1 MAVNSVLEGITEYFL
16 KCPLLKDGVFRVDA
30 LGPDPVEYTIE
41 TGIFDPVIQRY
52 VDGSSERQYQF
63 QFGSREFYSMDRVQN
78 IENSTFY
85 EEFADWVEENS
96 MAGKFNELA
105 VVECFRNKRSR
116 KDFQRLLCKTG
127 KITKREI
134 VEDQLNKDFKRTLEA
149 ESEVAKML
157 TQRIIN
163 RDLQLK
169 PIRQFQRIDG
179 LTQKLRDICQES
191 PEQQV
196 FEYIGV
202 YALKPLFRA
211 KILPI
216 QYGSIPNKGGV
227 AGKRKIERLLR
238 KKFHGKVVAL
248 KGDVTKAYPSVTVPI
263 VMEMLR
269 RDIGKNKVLLWFLG
283 ALMSNYPGNHL
294 CIGGYLP
301 AWLFNYVM
309 SYVLR
314 YIYEQ
319 AQIRRG
325 KRNRLVYAIVC
336 YADDFTIYG
345 DVSKLKKAMKKATIW
360 AHDKFGLKIKD
371 IWQFY
376 QVASFDEERENL
388 EERRKGSKKRTPG
401 VDMMGY
407 VVRRRYTIIRGRVFR
422 RIRRQVLRAWE
433 DFKAK
438 GFIPWWRACRIAAYK
453 GWIKHSNSLKFRMEY
468 CFDKLFKMCSYSAS
482 KHGKEVENEK
492 RILLITALSS

>member
-1 MAVNSVLEGITEYFL
+1 MNIKEVDL
-16 KCPLLKDGVFRVDA
+16 KTYCKPATV
-30 LGPDPVEYTIE
+30 
-41 TGIFDPVIQRY
+41 
-52 VDGSSERQYQF
+52 
-63 QFGSREFYSMDRVQN
+63 N
-78 IENSTFY
+78 IE
-85 EEFADWVEENS
+85 DW
-96 MAGKFNELA
+96 KFNEIA

-134 VEDQLNKDFKRTLEA
+134 TEDQLNKDFKRTLEA

-248 KGDVTKAYPSVTVPI
+248 KGDVTKAYPSVTIPV

-314 YIYEQ
+314 YIYGQ

-388 EERRKGSKKRTPG
+388 EDRRKGSKKRTPG

-433 DFKAK
+433 DFKTK

-453 GWIKHSNSLKFRMEY
+453 GWIKHSDSLKFRMKY

>member
-1 MAVNSVLEGITEYFL
+1 MKTYCKPATV
-16 KCPLLKDGVFRVDA
+16 K
-30 LGPDPVEYTIE
+30 IE
-41 TGIFDPVIQRY
+41 
-52 VDGSSERQYQF
+52 
-63 QFGSREFYSMDRVQN
+63 
-78 IENSTFY
+78 
-85 EEFADWVEENS
+85 DW
-96 MAGKFNELA
+96 KFNEIA

-127 KITKREI
+127 KITKHELA
-134 VEDQLNKDFKRTLEA
+134 EDRLNKDFKRTLEA
-149 ESEVAKML
+149 ESEVSKML
-157 TQRIIN
+157 TQKIIN
-163 RDLQLK
+163 RDLQLQ

-179 LTQKLRDICQES
+179 LTQKVRDICQES

-196 FEYIGV
+196 FEYIAV
-202 YALKPLFRA
+202 FALKPLFRA

-238 KKFHGKVVAL
+238 RKFQGKVVAV

-269 RDIGKNKVLLWFLG
+269 RDVGKNKVLLWFLG

-314 YIYEQ
+314 FLYEQ
-319 AQIRRG
+319 AQIRRD
-325 KRNRLVYAIVC
+325 KRNRLVYATVC

-345 DVSKLKKAMKKATIW
+345 DASKLKKAMKKATIW
-360 AHDKFGLKIKD
+360 AHDKFGLKIKG

-376 QVASFDEERENL
+376 QISSFDEEKENHKA
-388 EERRKGSKKRTPG
+388 RKNGSKKRTPG

-422 RIRRQVLRAWE
+422 RIRRQVLRAWS
-433 DFKAK
+433 DYKAK
-438 GFIPWWRACRIAAYK
+438 GFVPWWRACRIAAYK
-453 GWIKHSNSLKFRMEY
+453 GWLKYSNSLKFRIKY
-468 CFDKLFKMCSYSAS
+468 CFDELFKLCAYSAS

-492 RILLITALSS
+492 RVLLIAAISG

>member
-1 MAVNSVLEGITEYFL
+1 MKTYCKPAEV
-16 KCPLLKDGVFRVDA
+16 
-30 LGPDPVEYTIE
+30 
-41 TGIFDPVIQRY
+41 
-52 VDGSSERQYQF
+52 
-63 QFGSREFYSMDRVQN
+63 N
-78 IENSTFY
+78 IE
-85 EEFADWVEENS
+85 DW
-96 MAGKFNELA
+96 KFNEIA
-105 VVECFRNKRSR
+105 VVDCFRNKKARN
-116 KDFQRLLCKTG
+116 DFQRLLCETG
-127 KITKREI
+127 AITKREI
-134 VEDQLNKDFKRTLEA
+134 AEDRLNGDLKRILKA
-149 ESEVAKML
+149 ETALAKKL

-169 PIRQFQRIDG
+169 PIRQSQRVDG
-179 LTQKLRDICQES
+179 LTQKLRDICQEY
-191 PEQQV
+191 PDQQV

-202 YALKPLFRA
+202 NALKSLFRA
-211 KILPI
+211 KLLPV
-216 QYGSIPNKGGV
+216 QYGSIPKKGGV

-238 KKFHGKVVAL
+238 KKFHGKVVAV
-248 KGDVTKAYPSVTVPI
+248 KGDITKAYPSVTVPV

-314 YIYEQ
+314 FLYEQ

-325 KRNRLVYAIVC
+325 KRNRLVYAVVC

-345 DVSKLKKAMKKATIW
+345 DVSKLKKAMKKATTW
-360 AHDKFGLKIKD
+360 AHDKFGLKIKN

-376 QVASFDEERENL
+376 QIASFEEERENHKA
-388 EERRKGSKKRTPG
+388 RKNGSKKRTPG

-422 RIRRQVLRAWE
+422 RIRRQVLRAWM
-433 DFKAK
+433 DYKAM
-438 GFIPWWRACRIAAYK
+438 GFVPWWRACRIAAYK
-453 GWIKHSNSLKFRMEY
+453 GWVEHSNSMKFRMEY
-468 CFDKLFKMCSYSAS
+468 CFDELFKLCKYSAS

-492 RILLITALSS
+492 RILLIAAIES

>member
-1 MAVNSVLEGITEYFL
+1 MKTYCKPATV
-16 KCPLLKDGVFRVDA
+16 
-30 LGPDPVEYTIE
+30 
-41 TGIFDPVIQRY
+41 
-52 VDGSSERQYQF
+52 
-63 QFGSREFYSMDRVQN
+63 N
-78 IENSTFY
+78 IE
-85 EEFADWVEENS
+85 DWH
-96 MAGKFNELA
+96 FNESA
-105 VVECFRNKRSR
+105 VVDCFKNKRSR
-116 KDFQRLLCKTG
+116 NDFQRLLCKTG

-134 VEDQLNKDFKRTLEA
+134 VEDQLNKDFTRTLEA

-407 VVRRRYTIIRGRVFR
+407 VVRRRYTTIRGRVFR

-453 GWIKHSNSLKFRMEY
+453 GWIKHSNSLKFRMKY

-492 RILLITALSS
+492 RILLIAALSS

>member
-1 MAVNSVLEGITEYFL
+1 MKTYCKPATV
-16 KCPLLKDGVFRVDA
+16 
-30 LGPDPVEYTIE
+30 
-41 TGIFDPVIQRY
+41 
-52 VDGSSERQYQF
+52 
-63 QFGSREFYSMDRVQN
+63 N
-78 IENSTFY
+78 IE
-85 EEFADWVEENS
+85 DW
-96 MAGKFNELA
+96 KFNELA

-134 VEDQLNKDFKRTLEA
+134 VEDQLNKDFKLTLEA

-248 KGDVTKAYPSVTVPI
+248 KGDVTKAYPSVTIPV

-433 DFKAK
+433 DFKTK

-492 RILLITALSS
+492 RILLIAALSS

>member
-1 MAVNSVLEGITEYFL
+1 MKTYCKPATV
-16 KCPLLKDGVFRVDA
+16 
-30 LGPDPVEYTIE
+30 
-41 TGIFDPVIQRY
+41 
-52 VDGSSERQYQF
+52 
-63 QFGSREFYSMDRVQN
+63 N
-78 IENSTFY
+78 IEDY
-85 EEFADWVEENS
+85 
-96 MAGKFNELA
+96 KLNEPA
-105 VVECFRNKRSR
+105 VVECFRNKRAR
-116 KDFQRLLCKTG
+116 NDFQRLLCSTG
-127 KITKREI
+127 KITKRELA
-134 VEDQLNKDFKRTLEA
+134 EDRLNKDFKRTLEA
-149 ESEVAKML
+149 EKELAKIF

-163 RDLQLK
+163 RDLQLQ

-238 KKFHGKVVAL
+238 KKFHGKVVAV
-248 KGDVTKAYPSVTVPI
+248 KGDITKAYPSVTIPV

-325 KRNRLVYAIVC
+325 KRNRLVYAVVC

-376 QVASFDEERENL
+376 QISSFDEEKKNH
-388 EERRKGSKKRTPG
+388 EERKKGSKKRTPG

-433 DFKAK
+433 DFKTK
-438 GFIPWWRACRIAAYK
+438 GFVPWWRACRIAAYK
-453 GWIKHSNSLKFRMEY
+453 GWVKHSDSQKFREKY
-468 CFDKLFKMCSYSAS
+468 KFDALFKMCSYSAS

-492 RILLITALSS
+492 RILLIAALSS

>member
-1 MAVNSVLEGITEYFL
+1 MKTYCKPATVNI
-16 KCPLLKDGVFRVDA
+16 KD
-30 LGPDPVEYTIE
+30 
-41 TGIFDPVIQRY
+41 
-52 VDGSSERQYQF
+52 
-63 QFGSREFYSMDRVQN
+63 
-78 IENSTFY
+78 
-85 EEFADWVEENS
+85 W
-96 MAGKFNELA
+96 KFNEIA

-407 VVRRRYTIIRGRVFR
+407 VVRRRYTTIRGRVFR

-453 GWIKHSNSLKFRMEY
+453 GWIKHSNSLKFRMKY

-492 RILLITALSS
+492 RILLIAALSS

>member
-1 MAVNSVLEGITEYFL
+1 MKTYCKPATV
-16 KCPLLKDGVFRVDA
+16 
-30 LGPDPVEYTIE
+30 
-41 TGIFDPVIQRY
+41 
-52 VDGSSERQYQF
+52 
-63 QFGSREFYSMDRVQN
+63 N
-78 IENSTFY
+78 IE
-85 EEFADWVEENS
+85 DW
-96 MAGKFNELA
+96 KFNELA

-269 RDIGKNKVLLWFLG
+269 RDIGKNKVLLWFLD

-422 RIRRQVLRAWE
+422 RIRRQALRAWM
-433 DFKAK
+433 DFAK
-438 GFIPWWRACRIAAYK
+438 NGFIPWWRACRIAAYK

>member
-1 MAVNSVLEGITEYFL
+1 MKTYCKPATV
-16 KCPLLKDGVFRVDA
+16 
-30 LGPDPVEYTIE
+30 
-41 TGIFDPVIQRY
+41 
-52 VDGSSERQYQF
+52 
-63 QFGSREFYSMDRVQN
+63 N
-78 IENSTFY
+78 IEN
-85 EEFADWVEENS
+85 W
-96 MAGKFNELA
+96 KFNEPA
-105 VVECFRNKRSR
+105 VVESFRNKRAR
-116 KDFQRLLCKTG
+116 NDFQRLLCRTG
-127 KITKREI
+127 RITKRELA
-134 VEDQLNKDFKRTLEA
+134 EDRLNKDFKRTLEA
-149 ESEVAKML
+149 EKAVAKIF

-163 RDLQLK
+163 RDLQLQ

-238 KKFHGKVVAL
+238 KKFHGKVVAV
-248 KGDVTKAYPSVTVPI
+248 KGDITKAYPSVTIPV

-345 DVSKLKKAMKKATIW
+345 DVSKLKKAMKKATTW

-388 EERRKGSKKRTPG
+388 EDRRKGSKKRTPG

-433 DFKAK
+433 DFKTK

-453 GWIKHSNSLKFRMEY
+453 GWIKHSDSLKFRMKY

-492 RILLITALSS
+492 RNLLIAALSN

>member
-1 MAVNSVLEGITEYFL
+1 MKTYCKPATV
-16 KCPLLKDGVFRVDA
+16 
-30 LGPDPVEYTIE
+30 
-41 TGIFDPVIQRY
+41 
-52 VDGSSERQYQF
+52 
-63 QFGSREFYSMDRVQN
+63 N
-78 IENSTFY
+78 IE
-85 EEFADWVEENS
+85 DWH
-96 MAGKFNELA
+96 FNEIA
-105 VVECFRNKRSR
+105 VVECFRNKRGR
-116 KDFQRLLCKTG
+116 NDFQHLLCKTG
-127 KITKREI
+127 TITKREI
-134 VEDQLNKDFKRTLEA
+134 AEDRLFGNMKRTLDA
-149 ESEVAKML
+149 ETAVAKML

-163 RDLQLK
+163 RDLHLR
-169 PIRQFQRIDG
+169 PIRQFQRVDG

-196 FEYIGV
+196 FEYIAV
-202 YALKPLFRA
+202 FALKPLFRA
-211 KILPI
+211 KIMQI

-238 KKFHGKVVAL
+238 RKFQGKVVTV

-263 VMEMLR
+263 IMEMLR
-269 RDIGKNKVLLWFLG
+269 RDVGKNKVLLWFLG

-438 GFIPWWRACRIAAYK
+438 GFIPWWRACRITAYK

-492 RILLITALSS
+492 RILLIAALSS

>member
-1 MAVNSVLEGITEYFL
+1 MKTYCKPAAVN
-16 KCPLLKDGVFRVDA
+16 
-30 LGPDPVEYTIE
+30 VE
-41 TGIFDPVIQRY
+41 
-52 VDGSSERQYQF
+52 
-63 QFGSREFYSMDRVQN
+63 
-78 IENSTFY
+78 
-85 EEFADWVEENS
+85 DW
-96 MAGKFNELA
+96 KFNEDA
-105 VVECFRNKRSR
+105 VVECFRNKRGGR
-116 KDFQRLLCKTG
+116 NDFQRLLCKTG
-127 KITKREI
+127 TITKREI
-134 VEDQLNKDFKRTLEA
+134 IEDRLSNDFKRTLEA
-149 ESEVAKML
+149 ESEVSKIL

-169 PIRQFQRIDG
+169 PIRQFRRIDG
-179 LTQKLRDICQES
+179 LTQKIRDICQES

-248 KGDVTKAYPSVTVPI
+248 KGDVTKAYPSVTVEI

-309 SYVLR
+309 AYVLR

-319 AQIRRG
+319 AQMRRG
-325 KRNRLVYAIVC
+325 KRNRLVYAVVC

-376 QVASFDEERENL
+376 PVASFDEERENL

-422 RIRRQVLRAWE
+422 RIRRQVLRAWS
-433 DFKAK
+433 DYKSK
-438 GFIPWWRACRIAAYK
+438 GYVPWWRACRIAAYK
-453 GWIKHSNSLKFRMEY
+453 GWVIYSNSLKFRRKY
-468 CFDKLFKMCSYSAS
+468 CFDELFKLCSYSAS

-492 RILLITALSS
+492 RILLIAAISS

>member
-1 MAVNSVLEGITEYFL
+1 MKTYCKPATV
-16 KCPLLKDGVFRVDA
+16 
-30 LGPDPVEYTIE
+30 
-41 TGIFDPVIQRY
+41 
-52 VDGSSERQYQF
+52 
-63 QFGSREFYSMDRVQN
+63 N
-78 IENSTFY
+78 IE
-85 EEFADWVEENS
+85 DW
-96 MAGKFNELA
+96 KFNELA

-248 KGDVTKAYPSVTVPI
+248 KGDVTKAYPSVTIPV

-283 ALMSNYPGNHL
+283 VLMSNYPGNHL

-314 YIYEQ
+314 HIYEQ

>member
-1 MAVNSVLEGITEYFL
+1 MNIKEVDL
-16 KCPLLKDGVFRVDA
+16 KTYCKPATV
-30 LGPDPVEYTIE
+30 
-41 TGIFDPVIQRY
+41 
-52 VDGSSERQYQF
+52 
-63 QFGSREFYSMDRVQN
+63 N
-78 IENSTFY
+78 IE
-85 EEFADWVEENS
+85 DW
-96 MAGKFNELA
+96 KFNEIA
-105 VVECFRNKRSR
+105 VVECFRNKRAR
-116 KDFQRLLCKTG
+116 NDFQRLLCKTG
-127 KITKREI
+127 KITKRELT
-134 VEDQLNKDFKRTLEA
+134 EDRLNKDFKRTLEA

-157 TQRIIN
+157 TQKIIN
-163 RDLQLK
+163 RDLQLQ

-248 KGDVTKAYPSVTVPI
+248 KGDVTKAYPSVTIPV

-319 AQIRRG
+319 GAENSNLSPGGIGCVLG
-325 KRNRLVYAIVC
+325 K
-336 YADDFTIYG
+336 
-345 DVSKLKKAMKKATIW
+345 
-360 AHDKFGLKIKD
+360 
-371 IWQFY
+371 
-376 QVASFDEERENL
+376 
-388 EERRKGSKKRTPG
+388 
-401 VDMMGY
+401 
-407 VVRRRYTIIRGRVFR
+407 IRGSGRYRFDS
-422 RIRRQVLRAWE
+422 E
-433 DFKAK
+433 KSK
-438 GFIPWWRACRIAAYK
+438 GFLRGAVFKTLSEK
-453 GWIKHSNSLKFRMEY
+453 GGNKSE
-468 CFDKLFKMCSYSAS
+468 
-482 KHGKEVENEK
+482 
-492 RILLITALSS
+492 

>member
-1 MAVNSVLEGITEYFL
+1 MKTYCKPATVN
-16 KCPLLKDGVFRVDA
+16 
-30 LGPDPVEYTIE
+30 VE
-41 TGIFDPVIQRY
+41 
-52 VDGSSERQYQF
+52 
-63 QFGSREFYSMDRVQN
+63 
-78 IENSTFY
+78 
-85 EEFADWVEENS
+85 DW
-96 MAGKFNELA
+96 KFNELA

-157 TQRIIN
+157 TQCIIN

-227 AGKRKIERLLR
+227 AGKRKIR

-325 KRNRLVYAIVC
+325 KRNRLVYAVVC

-422 RIRRQVLRAWE
+422 RIRRQVLRAWG
-433 DFKAK
+433 DFKTK
-438 GFIPWWRACRIAAYK
+438 GFVPWWRACRIAAYK
-453 GWIKHSNSLKFRMEY
+453 GWVKHSNSLKFRKKY
-468 CFDKLFKMCSYSAS
+468 CFDELFKKCSYSAS

-492 RILLITALSS
+492 RILLIAALSN

>member
-1 MAVNSVLEGITEYFL
+1 MKIYCKPATV
-16 KCPLLKDGVFRVDA
+16 
-30 LGPDPVEYTIE
+30 
-41 TGIFDPVIQRY
+41 
-52 VDGSSERQYQF
+52 
-63 QFGSREFYSMDRVQN
+63 N
-78 IENSTFY
+78 IE
-85 EEFADWVEENS
+85 DW
-96 MAGKFNELA
+96 KFNEIA

-407 VVRRRYTIIRGRVFR
+407 VVRRRYTTIRGRVFR

-453 GWIKHSNSLKFRMEY
+453 GWIKHSNSLKFRMKY

-492 RILLITALSS
+492 RILLIAALSS

>member
-1 MAVNSVLEGITEYFL
+1 MKTYCKPATV
-16 KCPLLKDGVFRVDA
+16 
-30 LGPDPVEYTIE
+30 
-41 TGIFDPVIQRY
+41 
-52 VDGSSERQYQF
+52 
-63 QFGSREFYSMDRVQN
+63 N
-78 IENSTFY
+78 IE
-85 EEFADWVEENS
+85 DW
-96 MAGKFNELA
+96 KFNELA

-227 AGKRKIERLLR
+227 AGNRKIERLLR

>member
-1 MAVNSVLEGITEYFL
+1 MKTYCKPATV
-16 KCPLLKDGVFRVDA
+16 
-30 LGPDPVEYTIE
+30 
-41 TGIFDPVIQRY
+41 
-52 VDGSSERQYQF
+52 
-63 QFGSREFYSMDRVQN
+63 N
-78 IENSTFY
+78 IE
-85 EEFADWVEENS
+85 DW
-96 MAGKFNELA
+96 KFNELA

-248 KGDVTKAYPSVTVPI
+248 KGDVTKAYPSVTIPV

-388 EERRKGSKKRTPG
+388 EDRRKGSKKRTPG

-433 DFKAK
+433 DFKTK

-453 GWIKHSNSLKFRMEY
+453 GWIKHSDSLKFRMKY

-492 RILLITALSS
+492 RILLIAALSS

>member
-1 MAVNSVLEGITEYFL
+1 MKTYCKPATV
-16 KCPLLKDGVFRVDA
+16 
-30 LGPDPVEYTIE
+30 
-41 TGIFDPVIQRY
+41 
-52 VDGSSERQYQF
+52 
-63 QFGSREFYSMDRVQN
+63 N
-78 IENSTFY
+78 IE
-85 EEFADWVEENS
+85 DWH
-96 MAGKFNELA
+96 FNEIA
-105 VVECFRNKRSR
+105 VVDCFKNKRSR
-116 KDFQRLLCKTG
+116 NDFQRLLCRTG
-127 KITKREI
+127 TITKREI
-134 VEDQLNKDFKRTLEA
+134 AEDRLSGDLKRILEA
-149 ESEVAKML
+149 ETAVAKKL

-202 YALKPLFRA
+202 NALKPLFRA
-211 KILPI
+211 KIMPI
-216 QYGSIPNKGGV
+216 QYGSIPKKGGV

-238 KKFHGKVVAL
+238 KKFQGKVVAV

-314 YIYEQ
+314 FLYEQ

-336 YADDFTIYG
+336 YADDFSIYG
-345 DVSKLKKAMKKATIW
+345 DVSKLKKAMKEATTW
-360 AHDKFGLKIKD
+360 AYDKFGLKIKD

-376 QVASFDEERENL
+376 QIASFEEERENHKA
-388 EERRKGSKKRTPG
+388 RKNGSKKRTPG

-407 VVRRRYTIIRGRVFR
+407 VVRRKYTTIRGRVFR
-422 RIRRQVLRAWE
+422 RIRRQVLRAWM
-433 DFKAK
+433 DYKTM
-438 GFIPWWRACRIAAYK
+438 GFVPWWRACRIAAYK
-453 GWIKHSNSLKFRMEY
+453 GWVKYSNSLKFRMEY
-468 CFDKLFKMCSYSAS
+468 CFDELFKLCSYSAS
-482 KHGKEVENEK
+482 KHGKEVAYEK
-492 RILLITALSS
+492 RILLIEAAAD

>member
-1 MAVNSVLEGITEYFL
+1 MKTYCKPATV
-16 KCPLLKDGVFRVDA
+16 
-30 LGPDPVEYTIE
+30 
-41 TGIFDPVIQRY
+41 
-52 VDGSSERQYQF
+52 
-63 QFGSREFYSMDRVQN
+63 N
-78 IENSTFY
+78 IE
-85 EEFADWVEENS
+85 DW
-96 MAGKFNELA
+96 KFNELA

-248 KGDVTKAYPSVTVPI
+248 KGDVTKAYPSVTIPV

-345 DVSKLKKAMKKATIW
+345 DVSKLKKAMKKATTW

-407 VVRRRYTIIRGRVFR
+407 VVRRRYTIIRGRVFQ

-453 GWIKHSNSLKFRMEY
+453 GWIKHSNSLKFRMKY

-492 RILLITALSS
+492 RILLIAALSS

>member
-1 MAVNSVLEGITEYFL
+1 MKTYCKPATV
-16 KCPLLKDGVFRVDA
+16 
-30 LGPDPVEYTIE
+30 
-41 TGIFDPVIQRY
+41 
-52 VDGSSERQYQF
+52 
-63 QFGSREFYSMDRVQN
+63 N
-78 IENSTFY
+78 IE
-85 EEFADWVEENS
+85 DWR
-96 MAGKFNELA
+96 FNEPA
-105 VVECFRNKRSR
+105 VVESFRNKRAR
-116 KDFQRLLCKTG
+116 NDFRRLLCRTG
-127 KITKREI
+127 RITKREL
-134 VEDQLNKDFKRTLEA
+134 VEDRLNKDFKRTLEA
-149 ESEVAKML
+149 EKAVAKIF

-163 RDLQLK
+163 RDLQLQ

-216 QYGSIPNKGGV
+216 QYGSIPDKGGV

-248 KGDVTKAYPSVTVPI
+248 KGDVTKAYPSVTIPV

-492 RILLITALSS
+492 RILLIAALSS

>member
-1 MAVNSVLEGITEYFL
+1 MKTYCKPATV
-16 KCPLLKDGVFRVDA
+16 
-30 LGPDPVEYTIE
+30 
-41 TGIFDPVIQRY
+41 
-52 VDGSSERQYQF
+52 
-63 QFGSREFYSMDRVQN
+63 N
-78 IENSTFY
+78 IE
-85 EEFADWVEENS
+85 DW
-96 MAGKFNELA
+96 KFNEIA
-105 VVECFRNKRSR
+105 VVECFRTKRAR

-127 KITKREI
+127 KITKRELT
-134 VEDQLNKDFKRTLEA
+134 EDRLNKDFKRTLEA

-157 TQRIIN
+157 TQKIIN
-163 RDLQLK
+163 RDLQLQ

-492 RILLITALSS
+492 RILLIAALSS

>member
-1 MAVNSVLEGITEYFL
+1 MKTYCKPATV
-16 KCPLLKDGVFRVDA
+16 
-30 LGPDPVEYTIE
+30 
-41 TGIFDPVIQRY
+41 
-52 VDGSSERQYQF
+52 
-63 QFGSREFYSMDRVQN
+63 N
-78 IENSTFY
+78 IE
-85 EEFADWVEENS
+85 DW
-96 MAGKFNELA
+96 KFNELA

-227 AGKRKIERLLR
+227 AGKRKIGRLLR

-248 KGDVTKAYPSVTVPI
+248 KGDVTKAYPSVTIPV

-388 EERRKGSKKRTPG
+388 EDRRKGSKKRTPG

-433 DFKAK
+433 DFKTK

-453 GWIKHSNSLKFRMEY
+453 GWIKHSDSLKFRMKY

-492 RILLITALSS
+492 RILLIAALSS

>member
-1 MAVNSVLEGITEYFL
+1 M
-16 KCPLLKDGVFRVDA
+16 
-30 LGPDPVEYTIE
+30 
-41 TGIFDPVIQRY
+41 
-52 VDGSSERQYQF
+52 
-63 QFGSREFYSMDRVQN
+63 
-78 IENSTFY
+78 
-85 EEFADWVEENS
+85 
-96 MAGKFNELA
+96 
-105 VVECFRNKRSR
+105 
-116 KDFQRLLCKTG
+116 
-127 KITKREI
+127 
-134 VEDQLNKDFKRTLEA
+134 
-149 ESEVAKML
+149 
-157 TQRIIN
+157 
-163 RDLQLK
+163 
-169 PIRQFQRIDG
+169 
-179 LTQKLRDICQES
+179 
-191 PEQQV
+191 
-196 FEYIGV
+196 
-202 YALKPLFRA
+202 KPLFRA

-248 KGDVTKAYPSVTVPI
+248 KGDVTKAYPSVTIPV

-433 DFKAK
+433 DFKVK

-492 RILLITALSS
+492 RILLIAALSS

>member
-1 MAVNSVLEGITEYFL
+1 MKTYCKPATV
-16 KCPLLKDGVFRVDA
+16 
-30 LGPDPVEYTIE
+30 
-41 TGIFDPVIQRY
+41 
-52 VDGSSERQYQF
+52 
-63 QFGSREFYSMDRVQN
+63 N
-78 IENSTFY
+78 IE
-85 EEFADWVEENS
+85 DWH
-96 MAGKFNELA
+96 FNEIA
-105 VVECFRNKRSR
+105 VVDCFKNKRSR
-116 KDFQRLLCKTG
+116 NDFQRLLCRTG
-127 KITKREI
+127 TITKREI
-134 VEDQLNKDFKRTLEA
+134 AEDRLSGDLKRILEA
-149 ESEVAKML
+149 ETAVAKKL

-202 YALKPLFRA
+202 NALKPLFRA
-211 KILPI
+211 KIMPI

-248 KGDVTKAYPSVTVPI
+248 KGDVTKAYPSVTIPV

-492 RILLITALSS
+492 RILLIAALSS

>member
-1 MAVNSVLEGITEYFL
+1 MKTYCKPATV
-16 KCPLLKDGVFRVDA
+16 
-30 LGPDPVEYTIE
+30 
-41 TGIFDPVIQRY
+41 
-52 VDGSSERQYQF
+52 
-63 QFGSREFYSMDRVQN
+63 N
-78 IENSTFY
+78 IE
-85 EEFADWVEENS
+85 DW
-96 MAGKFNELA
+96 KFNELA
-105 VVECFRNKRSR
+105 VVECFRNKQSR

-227 AGKRKIERLLR
+227 AGKRKIERVLR

-388 EERRKGSKKRTPG
+388 EERRKGSKKRTSG

-492 RILLITALSS
+492 RILLIAALSS

>member
-1 MAVNSVLEGITEYFL
+1 MKTYCKPATVNI
-16 KCPLLKDGVFRVDA
+16 KD
-30 LGPDPVEYTIE
+30 
-41 TGIFDPVIQRY
+41 
-52 VDGSSERQYQF
+52 
-63 QFGSREFYSMDRVQN
+63 
-78 IENSTFY
+78 
-85 EEFADWVEENS
+85 W
-96 MAGKFNELA
+96 KFNEIA

-453 GWIKHSNSLKFRMEY
+453 GWIKYSNSLKFRMEY

-492 RILLITALSS
+492 RILLIAALSS

>member
-1 MAVNSVLEGITEYFL
+1 MKTYCKPATV
-16 KCPLLKDGVFRVDA
+16 
-30 LGPDPVEYTIE
+30 
-41 TGIFDPVIQRY
+41 
-52 VDGSSERQYQF
+52 
-63 QFGSREFYSMDRVQN
+63 N
-78 IENSTFY
+78 IE
-85 EEFADWVEENS
+85 DW
-96 MAGKFNELA
+96 KFNELA
-105 VVECFRNKRSR
+105 VVECFRNKQSR

-314 YIYEQ
+314 YIYQQ

-325 KRNRLVYAIVC
+325 KRNRLVYAVVC

-492 RILLITALSS
+492 RILLIAALSS

>member
-1 MAVNSVLEGITEYFL
+1 MKTYCKPATV
-16 KCPLLKDGVFRVDA
+16 
-30 LGPDPVEYTIE
+30 
-41 TGIFDPVIQRY
+41 
-52 VDGSSERQYQF
+52 
-63 QFGSREFYSMDRVQN
+63 N
-78 IENSTFY
+78 IE
-85 EEFADWVEENS
+85 DW
-96 MAGKFNELA
+96 KFNELA
-105 VVECFRNKRSR
+105 VVVCFRNKRSR

-196 FEYIGV
+196 FEHIGV

-283 ALMSNYPGNHL
+283 VLMSNYPGNHL

-388 EERRKGSKKRTPG
+388 EERRKGSKKRTSG

-482 KHGKEVENEK
+482 KHGKEVAYEK
-492 RILLITALSS
+492 RILLIEAAAA

>member
-1 MAVNSVLEGITEYFL
+1 MKTYCKPATV
-16 KCPLLKDGVFRVDA
+16 
-30 LGPDPVEYTIE
+30 
-41 TGIFDPVIQRY
+41 
-52 VDGSSERQYQF
+52 
-63 QFGSREFYSMDRVQN
+63 N
-78 IENSTFY
+78 IE
-85 EEFADWVEENS
+85 DWH
-96 MAGKFNELA
+96 FNEIA
-105 VVECFRNKRSR
+105 VVDCFKNKRSR
-116 KDFQRLLCKTG
+116 NDFQRLLCRTG
-127 KITKREI
+127 TITKREI
-134 VEDQLNKDFKRTLEA
+134 AEDRLSGDLKRILEA
-149 ESEVAKML
+149 ETAVAKKL

-163 RDLQLK
+163 RDLRLK
-169 PIRQFQRIDG
+169 PIRQFQRVDG

-202 YALKPLFRA
+202 NALKPLFRA
-211 KILPI
+211 KIMPI
-216 QYGSIPNKGGV
+216 QYGSIPKKGGV

-238 KKFHGKVVAL
+238 KKFQGKVVAV

-269 RDIGKNKVLLWFLG
+269 RDIGKNTVLLWFLE

-314 YIYEQ
+314 FLYEQ

-345 DVSKLKKAMKKATIW
+345 DVSKLKKAMKKATTW
-360 AHDKFGLKIKD
+360 AHDKFGLKIKN

-376 QVASFDEERENL
+376 QIASFEEERENHKA
-388 EERRKGSKKRTPG
+388 RKNGSKKRTPG

-422 RIRRQVLRAWE
+422 RIRRQVLRAWM
-433 DFKAK
+433 DYKAM
-438 GFIPWWRACRIAAYK
+438 GFVPWWRACRIAAYK
-453 GWIKHSNSLKFRMEY
+453 GWVEHSNSMKFRMEY
-468 CFDKLFKMCSYSAS
+468 CFDELFKLCKYSAS

-492 RILLITALSS
+492 RILLITAIES

>member
-1 MAVNSVLEGITEYFL
+1 M
-16 KCPLLKDGVFRVDA
+16 
-30 LGPDPVEYTIE
+30 
-41 TGIFDPVIQRY
+41 
-52 VDGSSERQYQF
+52 
-63 QFGSREFYSMDRVQN
+63 
-78 IENSTFY
+78 
-85 EEFADWVEENS
+85 
-96 MAGKFNELA
+96 
-105 VVECFRNKRSR
+105 
-116 KDFQRLLCKTG
+116 
-127 KITKREI
+127 
-134 VEDQLNKDFKRTLEA
+134 
-149 ESEVAKML
+149 
-157 TQRIIN
+157 
-163 RDLQLK
+163 
-169 PIRQFQRIDG
+169 
-179 LTQKLRDICQES
+179 
-191 PEQQV
+191 
-196 FEYIGV
+196 
-202 YALKPLFRA
+202 KPLFRA

-388 EERRKGSKKRTPG
+388 EERRKGSKKRTSG

-407 VVRRRYTIIRGRVFR
+407 VVRRRCTIIRGRVFR